1 MNIRKHIVSLYIIS
15 GRGWIYRFSKQQI
28 PGRLLFR
35 VRRRQQSMQS
45 RETRIRKTRKV
56 YQGVTQF
63 IIYHAMIEDI
73 PTPEQLSFLASHYY
87 KKAIILKEIKTKI
100 V

>member
-1 MNIRKHIVSLYIIS
+1 MNISFQQAADSRTFVVS
-15 GRGWIYRFSKQQI
+15 
-28 PGRLLFR
+28 RLAT
-35 VRRRQQSMQS
+35 SAIQS
-45 RETRIRKTRKV
+45 RATRIRKTRKV